1 LKRKEL
7 KENYTASAA
16 EVMKIT
22 GWSQEKLRGE
32 RERGTIRSKK
42 YNSRCR
48 YDLSSLPEVYKQKI
62 IYATIQT
69 EQQTNEA
76 PIANPPHIEG
86 PLSSGHKKR
95 SLSLINSEFFNSYFK
110 TASISF

>member
-1 LKRKEL
+1 MVEKERIERKLHSFSSRSNEDYRMEPGKAKRGAGAGYYPFKE
-7 KENYTASAA
+7 
-16 EVMKIT
+16 V
-22 GWSQEKLRGE
+22 
-32 RERGTIRSKK
+32 
-42 YNSRCR
+42 CR